1 MTDWMALAA
10 EFLIKKN
17 KQEDHQLDSDRTSE
31 QPQEDSKVLTKLTN
45 LSHDANTKSDRRPD
59 QEFTLSEVPT
69 KLPDLSSGRVV
80 SVSSVKFV
88 RDEFDDRVLCTD
100 CHNYRYGHCHQHI
113 RAGIGNSSQV
123 GSDLASLPQRCP
135 AFEPKR

>member
-1 MTDWMALAA
+1 MRLNTNSTAFTA
-10 EFLIKKN
+10 FCTCNFKKC
-17 KQEDHQLDSDRTSE
+17 QET
-31 QPQEDSKVLTKLTN
+31 VLTKLTN
-45 LSHDANTKSDRRPD
+45 PLPDKNSTPATELD
-59 QEFTLSEVPT
+59 QEFILPYELTKPPKPSSE
-69 KLPDLSSGRVV
+69 GVV

-88 RDEFDDRVLCTD
+88 RDEFDDRVLCID

-135 AFEPKR
+135 AFEPKK

>member
-10 EFLIKKN
+10 EFLN
-17 KQEDHQLDSDRTSE
+17 KGVQ
-31 QPQEDSKVLTKLTN
+31 QEDSKVLTKLTN
-45 LSHDANTKSDRRPD
+45 PLPDENVTPSTDLD
-59 QEFTLSEVPT
+59 QEFFQLDVQTKPSSE
-69 KLPDLSSGRVV
+69 GVV

-135 AFEPKR
+135 AFQPKR

>member
-10 EFLIKKN
+10 EFLN
-17 KQEDHQLDSDRTSE
+17 KGTKQGNQCEVSDSGEGYSHEVSE
-31 QPQEDSKVLTKLTN
+31 VLTKLTN
-45 LSHDANTKSDRRPD
+45 HLPD
-59 QEFTLSEVPT
+59 ENETPARQHKQEFVRSEVPA
-69 KLPDLSSGRVV
+69 KPSSDGVM
-80 SVSSVKFV
+80 SVSSVNFV

-113 RAGIGNSSQV
+113 KAGIGNSSQV

>member
-10 EFLIKKN
+10 EFLKKEARDDEPHLEPD
-17 KQEDHQLDSDRTSE
+17 QTREPL
-31 QPQEDSKVLTKLTN
+31 QEDSKVLTKLTN
-45 LSHDANTKSDRRPD
+45 PLPDENAGLERKQD
-59 QEFTLSEVPT
+59 QEFALSEVPT
-69 KLPDLSSGRVV
+69 KPSSEGVV

>member
-1 MTDWMALAA
+1 MTDWIALAA
-10 EFLIKKN
+10 EFLNKKA
-17 KQEDHQLDSDRTSE
+17 KHGGLHLEPDQTRELL
-31 QPQEDSKVLTKLTN
+31 QEDSKALTKLTN
-45 LSHDANTKSDRRPD
+45 PLPDENVTPAIEFD
-59 QEFTLSEVPT
+59 QEFILSDVPT
-69 KLPDLSSGRVV
+69 KPSSEGVV

>member
-10 EFLIKKN
+10 EFLDKYAN
-17 KQEDHQLDSDRTSE
+17 QGG
-31 QPQEDSKVLTKLTN
+31 SKVLTKLTN
-45 LSHDANTKSDRRPD
+45 P
-59 QEFTLSEVPT
+59 
-69 KLPDLSSGRVV
+69 LPDENTTIASQHDKEVIASDVQTKPSSEGVV

-88 RDEFDDRVLCTD
+88 RDEFDDRVLCID

-113 RAGIGNSSQV
+113 RAGIGNSSEV

>member
-10 EFLIKKN
+10 EFLN
-17 KQEDHQLDSDRTSE
+17 KEAKHGDLHLEPDQTRKP
-31 QPQEDSKVLTKLTN
+31 PQEGSEVLTKLTN
-45 LSHDANTKSDRRPD
+45 PLPDENATPDIELD
-59 QEFTLSEVPT
+59 QEFILLGEPVIPSSE
-69 KLPDLSSGRVV
+69 GVV
-80 SVSSVKFV
+80 SVSSVKFL
-88 RDEFDDRVLCTD
+88 RDVFDERVLCTD

-113 RAGIGNSSQV
+113 RAGIGNSSHV

>member
-10 EFLIKKN
+10 EFLN
-17 KQEDHQLDSDRTSE
+17 KGAKQGNQCEVSDSGEGYSQEGSE
-31 QPQEDSKVLTKLTN
+31 VLTKLTN
-45 LSHDANTKSDRRPD
+45 PLPDESTTIARQHD
-59 QEFTLSEVPT
+59 QEFILLDAPTNPSSE
-69 KLPDLSSGRVV
+69 GVV

>member
-10 EFLIKKN
+10 EFLN
-17 KQEDHQLDSDRTSE
+17 KEANHGGLHLEPDQTRVPL
-31 QPQEDSKVLTKLTN
+31 QEDSEVLTKLTN
-45 LSHDANTKSDRRPD
+45 PLPDENTAIARQHD
-59 QEFTLSEVPT
+59 QEFIVSDVPT
-69 KLPDLSSGRVV
+69 KPSSEVVV
-80 SVSSVKFV
+80 SVSSVKFA

>member
-10 EFLIKKN
+10 EFLN
-17 KQEDHQLDSDRTSE
+17 KGAKQGNQCEVSDSGEGYSQEGSE
-31 QPQEDSKVLTKLTN
+31 VLTKLTN
-45 LSHDANTKSDRRPD
+45 PLPDESTIIARQHD
-59 QEFTLSEVPT
+59 QEFILLDVPT
-69 KLPDLSSGRVV
+69 NPSSEGVV

>member
-10 EFLIKKN
+10 EFLNKEAKN
-17 KQEDHQLDSDRTSE
+17 GGLHLKPDQTREP
-31 QPQEDSKVLTKLTN
+31 PQEGSEVLTKLTN
-45 LSHDANTKSDRRPD
+45 PLPNENSTPD
-59 QEFTLSEVPT
+59 IELDEEFILLGESTNPSSE
-69 KLPDLSSGRVV
+69 GVV

-88 RDEFDDRVLCTD
+88 RDVFDDRVLCTD

-135 AFEPKR
+135 AFEPKE

>member
-10 EFLIKKN
+10 EFLNRGAK
-17 KQEDHQLDSDRTSE
+17 EG
-31 QPQEDSKVLTKLTN
+31 DSKLLTKLTN
-45 LSHDANTKSDRRPD
+45 PLPDENSTPARQHD
-59 QEFTLSEVPT
+59 QEFLLLEVSTKPSSE
-69 KLPDLSSGRVV
+69 GVV

-88 RDEFDDRVLCTD
+88 RDEFDDRVLCID

-123 GSDLASLPQRCP
+123 GSDLAYLPQRCP

>member
-1 MTDWMALAA
+1 MTDWMALAT
-10 EFLIKKN
+10 EFLN
-17 KQEDHQLDSDRTSE
+17 KGAKQGNQCEVSDSGDGFSQEGSE
-31 QPQEDSKVLTKLTN
+31 VLTKLTN
-45 LSHDANTKSDRRPD
+45 PLPDENATPDIELD
-59 QEFTLSEVPT
+59 QEFMLLYEPT
-69 KLPDLSSGRVV
+69 NPSPEGVV

-135 AFEPKR
+135 AFEPIR

>member
-10 EFLIKKN
+10 EFLKKEARDDELHLEPD
-17 KQEDHQLDSDRTSE
+17 QTREPL
-31 QPQEDSKVLTKLTN
+31 QEDSKVLTKLTN
-45 LSHDANTKSDRRPD
+45 PLPDENVTPAIELD
-59 QEFTLSEVPT
+59 QEFILSDVATNP
-69 KLPDLSSGRVV
+69 SSEGVV

-88 RDEFDDRVLCTD
+88 RDVFDDRVLCTD

-135 AFEPKR
+135 AFEPKK

>member
-10 EFLIKKN
+10 EFLN
-17 KQEDHQLDSDRTSE
+17 KGAKQGG
-31 QPQEDSKVLTKLTN
+31 SKVLTKLTN
-45 LSHDANTKSDRRPD
+45 PLHDENATSDIELD
-59 QEFTLSEVPT
+59 QEFILSDVPT
-69 KLPDLSSGRVV
+69 TPSSEGVV

>member
-10 EFLIKKN
+10 ELLSKGA
-17 KQEDHQLDSDRTSE
+17 KQG
-31 QPQEDSKVLTKLTN
+31 DSKVLTKLTN
-45 LSHDANTKSDRRPD
+45 PLPD
-59 QEFTLSEVPT
+59 ENETPARQHKQEFVRSEVPA
-69 KLPDLSSGRVV
+69 KPSSEGVV

-100 CHNYRYGHCHQHI
+100 CHNYRYGHGHQHI
-113 RAGIGNSSQV
+113 KAGIGNSSQV
-123 GSDLASLPQRCP
+123 GSDLASLAQRCP

>member
-10 EFLIKKN
+10 EFLDKDAN
-17 KQEDHQLDSDRTSE
+17 QGG
-31 QPQEDSKVLTKLTN
+31 SKVLTKLTN
-45 LSHDANTKSDRRPD
+45 PLPDENTAIARQHD
-59 QEFTLSEVPT
+59 QEFIVSDVSTKPSSEV
-69 KLPDLSSGRVV
+69 VV
-80 SVSSVKFV
+80 SVSSVKFA
-88 RDEFDDRVLCTD
+88 RDEFDDRVLCTY

>member
-10 EFLIKKN
+10 EFLDKDAN
-17 KQEDHQLDSDRTSE
+17 QGG
-31 QPQEDSKVLTKLTN
+31 SKVLTKLTN
-45 LSHDANTKSDRRPD
+45 PLPDENTTTASQHD
-59 QEFTLSEVPT
+59 QEFSVSDESTKPSSEV
-69 KLPDLSSGRVV
+69 VV

>member
-10 EFLIKKN
+10 EFLSKGV
-17 KQEDHQLDSDRTSE
+17 KQGDLKL
-31 QPQEDSKVLTKLTN
+31 PTKLTN
-45 LSHDANTKSDRRPD
+45 PLPDDNTTPARQHD
-59 QEFTLSEVPT
+59 QEFVLSEVLTKPT
-69 KLPDLSSGRVV
+69 KPSSEGVV

-88 RDEFDDRVLCTD
+88 RDVFDDRVLCTD

-135 AFEPKR
+135 AFEAKR

>member
-10 EFLIKKN
+10 EFLN
-17 KQEDHQLDSDRTSE
+17 KGARQGDQCEISDSVE
-31 QPQEDSKVLTKLTN
+31 GAKQGDSQVLTKLTN
-45 LSHDANTKSDRRPD
+45 PFHVENATAAVELD
-59 QEFTLSEVPT
+59 QEFILPYELTKPPKPSSE
-69 KLPDLSSGRVV
+69 GVV

-88 RDEFDDRVLCTD
+88 HDEFDDRVLCTD

>member
-1 MTDWMALAA
+1 MTDWMAIAA
-10 EFLIKKN
+10 EFLN
-17 KQEDHQLDSDRTSE
+17 KGATQGGQCEVSDSCDGFS
-31 QPQEDSKVLTKLTN
+31 QEDSEVLTKLTN
-45 LSHDANTKSDRRPD
+45 PLPDENATHAVEFD
-59 QEFTLSEVPT
+59 QEFVQSNLPIQPYSE
-69 KLPDLSSGRVV
+69 GVV
-80 SVSSVKFV
+80 SVSSVQFV
-88 RDEFDDRVLCTD
+88 RDEFDDRVLCIE

>member
-10 EFLIKKN
+10 EFLN
-17 KQEDHQLDSDRTSE
+17 KETQHDELQLEPVQTSE
-31 QPQEDSKVLTKLTN
+31 LPPEDSEVLTKLTN
-45 LSHDANTKSDRRPD
+45 PLPDENATHAIELD
-59 QEFTLSEVPT
+59 QEFVRSDVATKPSSE
-69 KLPDLSSGRVV
+69 GVV

>member
-10 EFLIKKN
+10 EFLN
-17 KQEDHQLDSDRTSE
+17 KEAKHGGLYLEPDQIREPL
-31 QPQEDSKVLTKLTN
+31 QEDSEVLTKLTN
-45 LSHDANTKSDRRPD
+45 PLPD
-59 QEFTLSEVPT
+59 ENATPDIELNQEFILLDKPRNLFSE
-69 KLPDLSSGRVV
+69 GVV
-80 SVSSVKFV
+80 SVSSVEFV
-88 RDEFDDRVLCTD
+88 RDVFDDRVLCTD

-135 AFEPKR
+135 AFELKR

>member
-10 EFLIKKN
+10 EFLN
-17 KQEDHQLDSDRTSE
+17 KGAKQGDQCEVSDSGEGFSQEYSE
-31 QPQEDSKVLTKLTN
+31 VLTKLTN
-45 LSHDANTKSDRRPD
+45 P
-59 QEFTLSEVPT
+59 
-69 KLPDLSSGRVV
+69 LPDENSTPDIELDHEFILLDEPTNPSSEGVV

-88 RDEFDDRVLCTD
+88 RDVFDDRVLCTD

>member
-10 EFLIKKN
+10 EFLN
-17 KQEDHQLDSDRTSE
+17 KGVQ
-31 QPQEDSKVLTKLTN
+31 QEDSKVLTKLTN
-45 LSHDANTKSDRRPD
+45 PLPDENATHAEELD
-59 QEFTLSEVPT
+59 QEFVRSDVPKKPSSE
-69 KLPDLSSGRVV
+69 GVV

-88 RDEFDDRVLCTD
+88 RDVFDDRVLCTD

-113 RAGIGNSSQV
+113 RAEIGNSSQV

>member
-10 EFLIKKN
+10 EFLN
-17 KQEDHQLDSDRTSE
+17 KGAKQGDQCEVSESGEGFSQEGSE
-31 QPQEDSKVLTKLTN
+31 VLTKLTN
-45 LSHDANTKSDRRPD
+45 PLPDEHAMLDIELD
-59 QEFTLSEVPT
+59 QEFILSYVQTNP
-69 KLPDLSSGRVV
+69 SSEGVV

>member
-10 EFLIKKN
+10 EFLN
-17 KQEDHQLDSDRTSE
+17 KEVQQA
-31 QPQEDSKVLTKLTN
+31 DSKVLTKLTN
-45 LSHDANTKSDRRPD
+45 PLPDENVTLSTNLD
-59 QEFTLSEVPT
+59 QEFFQLDVPT
-69 KLPDLSSGRVV
+69 KPSSEGVV

-123 GSDLASLPQRCP
+123 GTDLASLPQRCP